1 MAPHKLTTKQRAE
14 RRAKQHADREALT
27 QYTNDNQV
35 LTIAQWCALNS
46 FSVPTGKRV
55 IASGEGPPV
64 VLLESTRS
72 RHATLPASIRSSPKP
87 KRSFSAM

>member
-46 FSVPTGKRV
+46 FSVPAGKRV

-64 VLLESTRS
+64 VLLSARRKGIRVGDNRRWQEAR
-72 RHATLPASIRSSPKP
+72 IRS
-87 KRSFSAM
+87 A